1 MARRG
6 PQANLREQAV
16 ELLAGGDK
24 PPEVAVALGIT
35 EDELRGWRKR
45 RSFGDAVLARSR
57 QMLREGMYPVFRRMI
72 EQAEAGQA
80 AQQNSL
86 LKYLEHLETVEAQ
99 NSSDRWVVG
108 WSTAAPPTA
117 KPEET
122 PADGEPVE

>member
-6 PQANLREQAV
+6 PQANLREQAI

-35 EDELRGWRKR
+35 EEDLRGWRKR

-57 QMLREGMYPVFRRMI
+57 QMLREWMYPVFRRMV
-72 EQAEAGQA
+72 EQAESGQA
-80 AQQNSL
+80 AQQNAL
-86 LKYLEHLETVEAQ
+86 LKYLEHLEVVEAQ

-108 WSTAAPPTA
+108 WSTAAPPSA
-117 KPEET
+117 KSEEP